1 MPYKNHFAKGIS
13 KNIPQKYMSYQNISQ
28 ECPTKEFCKSIPKES
43 QRYLFSKNISPIIY
57 HTNIIQEYLCKNISQ
72 E

>member
-28 ECPTKEFCKSIPKES
+28 ECPTKEFCKSVPKES
-43 QRYLFSKNISPIIY
+43 QFHQYYDTQISYKNIYAKIS
-57 HTNIIQEYLCKNISQ
+57 LKNKRYA
-72 E
+72 

>member
-28 ECPTKEFCKSIPKES
+28 ECPTKEFCKSVPKES
-43 QRYLFSKNISPIIY
+43 QF
-57 HTNIIQEYLCKNISQ
+57 HQ
-72 E
+72 